1 MYCLNKQ
8 WLSAIL
14 FLIFLLSFT
23 HKANTAEA
31 TQFPSPPKQLIDN
44 VTSQALWKKT
54 EWINLIHYVKK
65 AEDEYLSSVV
75 EPKFFLAENGKENP
89 QSELMATLAA
99 FYSTDLAKPDEH
111 AQCRFI
117 ARLNWLKGALANNLT
132 DLPTVNCP
140 LYNEWR
146 AIMPAHKVSL
156 IFPAYHLNSPSSM
169 FGHTLL
175 RIDPEE
181 NKNSTNWLSMA
192 VNFGANIDNSDN
204 SIIYAFKG
212 LAGGYP
218 GIFIVTPY
226 FKKIKEYN
234 REENRDIWEYPLNL
248 TPQETKKLVHHLWEL
263 KEINFKYYFFDE
275 NCSYRLL
282 ELLQVARPGLQLTNQ
297 FGINAIPVDTVR
309 SIEDANLIID
319 TVYRP
324 SQATNVRY
332 LLKQLSDTQ
341 MDFVFKLAQDAELV
355 NSATFK
361 EYDLETQNIILDAA
375 YRFLRYEQN
384 DMGRSD
390 VIAKNSYR
398 LLQTINKQPDFNSK
412 TAGFVQEQRPEKG
425 HFSKLFS
432 FSIGDDDELSFAQ
445 LELRLSFHSLED
457 QLNGFL
463 QGAQINLGNM
473 AIRAYEE
480 ETQLQYFDLIDI
492 FSITPRNQFFKSLS
506 WRVYTGL
513 EQQLINGKDHL
524 TGHVTGGAGVSYE
537 LWSRAYFYTLLIG
550 RLESN
555 SEFERNLEPALGIS
569 SGLLQHFSF
578 GTNHLEISGEEFL
591 NDEYRHRVKFTQNIP
606 LAQNHAI
613 QLFIQRQRQRDA
625 DFTEAQ
631 LRYHYYFH

>member
-8 WLSAIL
+8 WLNAIL
-14 FLIFLLSFT
+14 SFSLLLSFSL
-23 HKANTAEA
+23 KANT
-31 TQFPSPPKQLIDN
+31 TITDLSRQLIDN
-44 VTSQALWKKT
+44 ATAQALWKKT

-75 EPKFFLAENGKENP
+75 EPRFFLAEDGKGNP
-89 QSELMATLAA
+89 QSELMATLNA
-99 FYSTDLAKPDEH
+99 FYSTDTTTPDEH

-117 ARLNWLKGALANNLT
+117 ARLNWLKETLPNDLINLPKV
-132 DLPTVNCP
+132 DCP

-181 NKNSTNWLSMA
+181 AKNSTKWLSMA
-192 VNFGANIDNSDN
+192 VNFGANIDNNDN

-226 FKKIKEYN
+226 FNKIKEYN
-234 REENRDIWEYPLNL
+234 RQENRDIWEYPLNL
-248 TPQETKKLVHHLWEL
+248 TPQETEKMVQHLWEL

-282 ELLQVARPGLQLTNQ
+282 ELLQVARPDLQLTGQ

-324 SQATNVRY
+324 SQATNVQY
-332 LLKQLSDTQ
+332 LLNQLSDPQ
-341 MDFVFKLAQDAELV
+341 MDFVFELAQDAELV
-355 NSATFK
+355 NSAQFK
-361 EYDLETQNIILDAA
+361 EYDAETQNIILDAA

-384 DMGRSD
+384 DMGRSE
-390 VIAKNSYR
+390 VIAKNSYL
-398 LLQTINKQPDFNSK
+398 LLQAINKQSDFNSK
-412 TAGFVQEQRPEKG
+412 TAGFVPEQRPEKG
-425 HFSKLFS
+425 HHSKLMS
-432 FSIGDDDELSFAQ
+432 LGIGDDDELSFAQ
-445 LELRLSFHSLED
+445 IDLRLSFHSLED

-473 AIRAYEE
+473 AIRVYEE
-480 ETQLQYFDLIDI
+480 ETQLQYFDLVDI
-492 FSITPRNQFFKSLS
+492 FSLTPRNQFFKPLS
-506 WRVYTGL
+506 WRIYTGL

-524 TGHVTGGAGVSYE
+524 AGHVTGGAGVSYE
-537 LWSRAYFYTLLIG
+537 LWSRSYFYTLLIG

-555 SEFERNLEPALGIS
+555 SEFERSLEPALGIS

-591 NDEYRHRVKFTQNIP
+591 NDEYRHRIKFTQNIP

-613 QLFIQRQRQRDA
+613 QIFIQRQRQRNA